1 MSTRTV
7 VAAGLWSNP
16 AIWDGG
22 VALPAAGDTVVGLLG
37 AMVTIDQDIDVG
49 SIGTPS
55 GGGFSA
61 SIPAGSVRNI
71 KANIIAGTGVCLQLS
86 GDGKAAIVGNVIG
99 GTSASRHG
107 ISAGCARTTIVGNV
121 TGGAGS
127 KSVGVKCTNSARVIE
142 ITGTVTGGSSTAA
155 DASGVE
161 SPGPITITG
170 NVYGGPAGRYN
181 YGVVGSGS
189 SNVTVTGDVHGGIA
203 DGCAGL
209 TNSSGL
215 VTVHGD
221 VAGGSASSCYGVD
234 ARDAVVT
241 GGVTGGSGL
250 DAKGLLHTGPAHIFG
265 NVAGGSGDNSP
276 GINGYADALIEGD
289 VTGGAGV
296 GSSGVVLEGGA
307 TVSIGG
313 VVTNTPTN
321 VAVRATSW
329 RAIAGRA
336 LVVRIWD
343 DANPPALR
351 VLTTDPWVT
360 EIAPGVTAR
369 DRLLATATVDSTGAQ
384 IAAVTTA

>member
-71 KANIIAGTGVCLQLS
+71 KADIIAGTEVCLALS
-86 GDGKAAIVGNVIG
+86 GDGEAAIVGNVIG
-99 GTSASRHG
+99 GTSEIRHG
-107 ISAGCARTTIVGNV
+107 ISAVCARTTIAGNV

-142 ITGTVTGGSSTAA
+142 ITGTVTGGSSTS
-155 DASGVE
+155 DANGVE

-170 NVYGGPAGRYN
+170 NVHGGTAGRYN
-181 YGVVGSGS
+181 YGVVGTGS

-203 DGCAGL
+203 EGCAGL
-209 TNSSGL
+209 SSSTGL
-215 VTVHGD
+215 VTVYGN
-221 VAGGSASSCYGVD
+221 VAGGSASNCYGVD
-234 ARDAVVT
+234 APNVTVT
-241 GGVTGGSGL
+241 GDVTGGSGV
-250 DAKGLLHTGPAHIFG
+250 DARGLLHTGPAHISG
-265 NVAGGSGDNSP
+265 NVVGGSGDNSP
-276 GINGYADALIEGD
+276 GIYGYADALIEGD

-296 GSSGVVLEGGA
+296 GSSGVVLESGA

-313 VVTNTPTN
+313 MATNTPTN
-321 VAVRATSW
+321 VAVRANSW

-351 VLTTDPWVT
+351 VLTTDPWAT

-384 IAAVTTA
+384 IAAATTA

>member
-1 MSTRTV
+1 
-7 VAAGLWSNP
+7 
-16 AIWDGG
+16 
-22 VALPAAGDTVVGLLG
+22 
-37 AMVTIDQDIDVG
+37 MVTIDQDIDVG

-71 KANIIAGTGVCLQLS
+71 KADIIAGTGVCLALS
-86 GDGKAAIVGNVIG
+86 GDGEAAIVGNVIG

-107 ISAGCARTTIVGNV
+107 ISAGCARTTIAGNV

-142 ITGTVTGGSSTAA
+142 ITGTVTGGSSTS
-155 DASGVE
+155 DANGVE

-170 NVYGGPAGRYN
+170 NVHGGTAGRYN
-181 YGVVGSGS
+181 YGVVGTGS
-189 SNVTVTGDVHGGIA
+189 SNVTVTGDV
-203 DGCAGL
+203 
-209 TNSSGL
+209 T
-215 VTVHGD
+215 
-221 VAGGSASSCYGVD
+221 GGSGVD
-234 ARDAVVT
+234 AR
-241 GGVTGGSGL
+241 
-250 DAKGLLHTGPAHIFG
+250 GLLHTGPAHISG
-265 NVAGGSGDNSP
+265 NVVGGSGDNSP
-276 GINGYADALIEGD
+276 GIYGYADALIEGD

-296 GSSGVVLEGGA
+296 ASSGVVLQSGA

-313 VVTNTPTN
+313 MATNTPTN
-321 VAVRATSW
+321 VAVRANSW

-351 VLTTDPWVT
+351 VLTTDPWAT

-384 IAAVTTA
+384 IAAATTA